1 MGHGG
6 DLLSAVND
14 SKLAERVEVSHAAR
28 RARRRR
34 TTLDRPESA
43 RDVAI
48 EVGRLAAILLGTVLL
63 QTTIAP
69 HLRIL
74 GATPDFALLAVVCV
88 GLLRGSEVG
97 AIFGFLTGVCIAVA
111 VFDPVGLS
119 SFALVIVGYI
129 AGRYAETA
137 DSMSGWTPI
146 VVVVAGT
153 LIAELLAILLQFLLD
168 RQVPLGFVVSRVVLP
183 RLVLNALLAAPAY
196 VLTRLW
202 MREAVHHDQ
211 A

>member
-1 MGHGG
+1 M
-6 DLLSAVND
+6 STVND
-14 SKLAERVEVSHAAR
+14 SNLADRVQVSHAQ
-28 RARRRR
+28 RRRGR
-34 TTLDRPESA
+34 RQTTVERPEGA
-43 RDVAI
+43 REIAI
-48 EVGRLAAILLGTVLL
+48 EVGRLAAMLIGTVLM

-88 GLLRGSEVG
+88 GLLRGSETG

-119 SFALVIVGYI
+119 SFALVIVGYM

-137 DSMSGWTPI
+137 DTMSGWTPI

-153 LIAELLAILLQFLLD
+153 LLAEILAILMQFLLD
-168 RQVPLGFVVSRVVLP
+168 RQVPLGFVITRVVLP

-196 VLTRLW
+196 VLARLW
-202 MREAVHHDQ
+202 MREGVRHDQ

>member
-1 MGHGG
+1 V
-6 DLLSAVND
+6 STVND
-14 SKLAERVEVSHAAR
+14 SNLADRVQVTHAERR
-28 RARRRR
+28 GRRRR
-34 TTLDRPESA
+34 ASRERPEGA
-43 RDVAI
+43 REVAI
-48 EVGRLAAILLGTVLL
+48 EVGRLAAMLIGTVLL

-88 GLLRGSEVG
+88 GLLRGSETG

-119 SFALVIVGYI
+119 SFALVIVGYV

-137 DSMSGWTPI
+137 DTMSGWTPI
-146 VVVVAGT
+146 IVVVAGT
-153 LIAELLAILLQFLLD
+153 FIAELLAILMQFLLD
-168 RQVPLGFVVSRVVLP
+168 RQVPLGFVITRVVLP
-183 RLVLNALLAAPAY
+183 RLVLNSLLAAPAY
-196 VLTRLW
+196 VLARLW
-202 MREAVHHDQ
+202 MREGVRHDQ